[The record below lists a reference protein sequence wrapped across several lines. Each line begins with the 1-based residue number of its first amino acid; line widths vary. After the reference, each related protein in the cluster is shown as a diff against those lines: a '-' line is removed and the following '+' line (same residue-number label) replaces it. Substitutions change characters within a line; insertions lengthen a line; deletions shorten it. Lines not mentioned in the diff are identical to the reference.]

1 MATCYLS
8 HQMISLHPI
17 VIGVNLLVAN
27 FDVAGNRKIKQYS
40 KPTKFPEHFIRSLQ
54 IRTLIKVSC

>member
-1 MATCYLS
+1 MATCYPS

-17 VIGVNLLVAN
+17 VIGVKLLVAN

-40 KPTKFPEHFIRSLQ
+40 KPTKFPEHFIRSL
-54 IRTLIKVSC
+54 